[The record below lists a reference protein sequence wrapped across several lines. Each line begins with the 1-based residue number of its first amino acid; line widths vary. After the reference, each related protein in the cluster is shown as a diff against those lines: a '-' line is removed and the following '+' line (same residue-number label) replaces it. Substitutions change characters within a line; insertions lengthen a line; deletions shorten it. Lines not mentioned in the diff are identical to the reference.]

1 MCHSEGTLQVREGLQ
16 LPDLRQSIIQLFF
29 KHLTSPDEAIIAT
42 AQQGL
47 AHVISNH
54 KMPKGL
60 LQLSLRPILVN
71 LAYHNKLKLPLLKG
85 LARLLQLLA
94 SWFNVTLGDQFCL
107 QNLCSLLQRKW
118 ISILG
123 NDACLLLWLVNCFDA
138 GSQGYVRLLPFAVTH
153 PWGYSSPHSLP
164 PEVAPKGQL
173 LTSLQCSSWLNSG
186 RFKCACFHN
195 HCS

>member
-1 MCHSEGTLQVREGLQ
+1 MSSTFHCCSEGNIQVRENTH
-16 LPDLRQSIIQLFF
+16 LPELRQQIIQMFF

-60 LQLSLRPILVN
+60 LQMSLRPILVN

-94 SWFNVTLGDQFCL
+94 SWFNVTLGE
-107 QNLCSLLQRKW
+107 S
-118 ISILG
+118 
-123 NDACLLLWLVNCFDA
+123 
-138 GSQGYVRLLPFAVTH
+138 
-153 PWGYSSPHSLP
+153 
-164 PEVAPKGQL
+164 
-173 LTSLQCSSWLNSG
+173 
-186 RFKCACFHN
+186 
-195 HCS
+195 

>member
-1 MCHSEGTLQVREGLQ
+1 MIVLTAIVLSCSDGSMQVRDNLQ
-16 LPDLRQSIIQLFF
+16 LPELRQNIIQLFF
-29 KHLTSPDEAIIAT
+29 KHLTSPDEAVIAT

-94 SWFNVTLGDQFCL
+94 SWFNVTLGKIWFE
-107 QNLCSLLQRKW
+107 LCRGESFFETV
-118 ISILG
+118 SE
-123 NDACLLLWLVNCFDA
+123 LV
-138 GSQGYVRLLPFAVTH
+138 
-153 PWGYSSPHSLP
+153 
-164 PEVAPKGQL
+164 
-173 LTSLQCSSWLNSG
+173 QCHI
-186 RFKCACFHN
+186 R
-195 HCS
+195 

>member
-1 MCHSEGTLQVREGLQ
+1 MQVREGLQ

-94 SWFNVTLGDQFCL
+94 SWFNVTLGDQFCF
-107 QNLCSLLQRKW
+107 QNLCSMLQCKW
-118 ISILG
+118 ISVLG
-123 NDACLLLWLVNCFDA
+123 NGACLLLWLVNCVDA
-138 GSQGYVRLLPFAVTH
+138 GS
-153 PWGYSSPHSLP
+153 
-164 PEVAPKGQL
+164 
-173 LTSLQCSSWLNSG
+173 
-186 RFKCACFHN
+186 
-195 HCS
+195 

>member
-1 MCHSEGTLQVREGLQ
+1 MQVRDNLQ
-16 LPDLRQSIIQLFF
+16 LPELRQNIIQLFF
-29 KHLTSPDEAIIAT
+29 KHLTSPDEAVIAT

-94 SWFNVTLGDQFCL
+94 SWFNVTLGKISFE
-107 QNLCSLLQRKW
+107 LCRGK
-118 ISILG
+118 
-123 NDACLLLWLVNCFDA
+123 CFLRLFRRA
-138 GSQGYVRLLPFAVTH
+138 GSMSRKVRT
-153 PWGYSSPHSLP
+153 
-164 PEVAPKGQL
+164 
-173 LTSLQCSSWLNSG
+173 T
-186 RFKCACFHN
+186 
-195 HCS
+195 

>member
-1 MCHSEGTLQVREGLQ
+1 MRENTH
-16 LPDLRQSIIQLFF
+16 LPELRQQIIQMFF

-60 LQLSLRPILVN
+60 LQMSLRPILVN

-94 SWFNVTLGDQFCL
+94 SWFNVTLGKSEYPD
-107 QNLCSLLQRKW
+107 
-118 ISILG
+118 ILH
-123 NDACLLLWLVNCFDA
+123 NPDTHSDAQPCII
-138 GSQGYVRLLPFAVTH
+138 QLPVAVTSMQLCL
-153 PWGYSSPHSLP
+153 YSHYVYTAICTHLS
-164 PEVAPKGQL
+164 
-173 LTSLQCSSWLNSG
+173 CN
-186 RFKCACFHN
+186 
-195 HCS
+195 

>member
-1 MCHSEGTLQVREGLQ
+1 MCCSDGDMQVRDNLK
-16 LPDLRQSIIQLFF
+16 LPELRQNIIQLFF
-29 KHLTSPDEAIIAT
+29 KHLTSPDDAIIVT

-94 SWFNVTLGDQFCL
+94 SWFNVTLGKTCILSCLFCI
-107 QNLCSLLQRKW
+107 NSE
-118 ISILG
+118 
-123 NDACLLLWLVNCFDA
+123 A
-138 GSQGYVRLLPFAVTH
+138 
-153 PWGYSSPHSLP
+153 
-164 PEVAPKGQL
+164 
-173 LTSLQCSSWLNSG
+173 NSG
-186 RFKCACFHN
+186 PCGLSQSETATIEEL
-195 HCS
+195 

>member
-1 MCHSEGTLQVREGLQ
+1 MPMLQSHMAIHCHAATKPSSPTAAPRTLTTSGSCCCSEGSIQVRDNIH
-16 LPDLRQSIIQLFF
+16 LPELRQQIIQMFF

-60 LQLSLRPILVN
+60 LQMSLRPILVN

-94 SWFNVTLGDQFCL
+94 SWFNVTLGKPKSVC
-107 QNLCSLLQRKW
+107 N
-118 ISILG
+118 
-123 NDACLLLWLVNCFDA
+123 
-138 GSQGYVRLLPFAVTH
+138 PTH
-153 PWGYSSPHSLP
+153 GTHWPM
-164 PEVAPKGQL
+164 
-173 LTSLQCSSWLNSG
+173 TQCP
-186 RFKCACFHN
+186 
-195 HCS
+195 

>member
-1 MCHSEGTLQVREGLQ
+1 MRDGTQ
-16 LPDLRQSIIQLFF
+16 LPELRQQIIQMFF

-94 SWFNVTLGDQFCL
+94 SWFNVTLGRSCSPSRVSCTAVL
-107 QNLCSLLQRKW
+107 QIFVQTPRCAQVLS
-118 ISILG
+118 
-123 NDACLLLWLVNCFDA
+123 
-138 GSQGYVRLLPFAVTH
+138 
-153 PWGYSSPHSLP
+153 SLP
-164 PEVAPKGQL
+164 ALALSVAYTPKV
-173 LTSLQCSSWLNSG
+173 
-186 RFKCACFHN
+186 A
-195 HCS
+195 

>member
-1 MCHSEGTLQVREGLQ
+1 MDCCVYSCASLTLFLLVLTYANDRCSDGTIQVRDNLQ
-16 LPDLRQSIIQLFF
+16 LPELRQNIIQLFF
-29 KHLTSPDEAIIAT
+29 KHLTSPDDSIIAT

-94 SWFNVTLGDQFCL
+94 SWFNVTLGKPQPLISCL
-107 QNLCSLLQRKW
+107 SMPGVFTGTVATSAEAGGHLVYTFY
-118 ISILG
+118 ILK
-123 NDACLLLWLVNCFDA
+123 N
-138 GSQGYVRLLPFAVTH
+138 
-153 PWGYSSPHSLP
+153 P
-164 PEVAPKGQL
+164 PKP
-173 LTSLQCSSWLNSG
+173 
-186 RFKCACFHN
+186 
-195 HCS
+195 

>member
-1 MCHSEGTLQVREGLQ
+1 MRCSDGSMQVREGLQ
-16 LPDLRQSIIQLFF
+16 LPDLRQNIIQLFF
-29 KHLTSPDEAIIAT
+29 KHLTSPDEAIIVT

-94 SWFNVTLGDQFCL
+94 SWFNVTLGTSFIPC
-107 QNLCSLLQRKW
+107 
-118 ISILG
+118 
-123 NDACLLLWLVNCFDA
+123 
-138 GSQGYVRLLPFAVTH
+138 T
-153 PWGYSSPHSLP
+153 YSSYALSASYVCLKSCPAYMMSCLKRP
-164 PEVAPKGQL
+164 V
-173 LTSLQCSSWLNSG
+173 W
-186 RFKCACFHN
+186 ACYSF
-195 HCS
+195 

>member
-1 MCHSEGTLQVREGLQ
+1 MWPNMQHKYLSQRSNHCCSEGNIQVRESTN
-16 LPDLRQSIIQLFF
+16 LPELRQQIIQTFF

-60 LQLSLRPILVN
+60 LQMSLRPILVN

-94 SWFNVTLGDQFCL
+94 SWFNVTLGKF
-107 QNLCSLLQRKW
+107 N
-118 ISILG
+118 
-123 NDACLLLWLVNCFDA
+123 
-138 GSQGYVRLLPFAVTH
+138 
-153 PWGYSSPHSLP
+153 SS
-164 PEVAPKGQL
+164 
-173 LTSLQCSSWLNSG
+173 
-186 RFKCACFHN
+186 
-195 HCS
+195 

>member
-1 MCHSEGTLQVREGLQ
+1 MQVRDNLQ
-16 LPDLRQSIIQLFF
+16 LPELRQNIIQLFF
-29 KHLTSPDEAIIAT
+29 KHLTSPDEAVIAT

-94 SWFNVTLGDQFCL
+94 SWFNVTLGKIWFE
-107 QNLCSLLQRKW
+107 LCRGESFFETV
-118 ISILG
+118 SE
-123 NDACLLLWLVNCFDA
+123 LV
-138 GSQGYVRLLPFAVTH
+138 
-153 PWGYSSPHSLP
+153 
-164 PEVAPKGQL
+164 
-173 LTSLQCSSWLNSG
+173 QCHI
-186 RFKCACFHN
+186 R
-195 HCS
+195 

>member
-1 MCHSEGTLQVREGLQ
+1 MLVFPLTRVLLACSDMTMQVREGLT

-54 KMPKGL
+54 KMPKNL
-60 LQLSLRPILVN
+60 LQASLRPILVN

-94 SWFNVTLGDQFCL
+94 SWFNVTLGEC
-107 QNLCSLLQRKW
+107 
-118 ISILG
+118 
-123 NDACLLLWLVNCFDA
+123 
-138 GSQGYVRLLPFAVTH
+138 
-153 PWGYSSPHSLP
+153 LP
-164 PEVAPKGQL
+164 PVQSQL
-173 LTSLQCSSWLNSG
+173 
-186 RFKCACFHN
+186 
-195 HCS
+195 

>member
-1 MCHSEGTLQVREGLQ
+1 MREGLQ
-16 LPDLRQSIIQLFF
+16 LPDLRQNIIQLFF

-94 SWFNVTLGDQFCL
+94 SWFNVTLGMGSDTGCL
-107 QNLCSLLQRKW
+107 CQA
-118 ISILG
+118 IVFV
-123 NDACLLLWLVNCFDA
+123 AWLSA
-138 GSQGYVRLLPFAVTH
+138 MLSHHMRQ
-153 PWGYSSPHSLP
+153 
-164 PEVAPKGQL
+164 
-173 LTSLQCSSWLNSG
+173 
-186 RFKCACFHN
+186 
-195 HCS
+195 

>member
-1 MCHSEGTLQVREGLQ
+1 MQFALYYPVDDTKLHLQALCTSLAGNAPADAQSMPCSDGSMQVREGLQ
-16 LPDLRQSIIQLFF
+16 LPDLRQNIIQLFF

-94 SWFNVTLGDQFCL
+94 SWFNVTLGELFV
-107 QNLCSLLQRKW
+107 S
-118 ISILG
+118 
-123 NDACLLLWLVNCFDA
+123 
-138 GSQGYVRLLPFAVTH
+138 
-153 PWGYSSPHSLP
+153 
-164 PEVAPKGQL
+164 
-173 LTSLQCSSWLNSG
+173 
-186 RFKCACFHN
+186 
-195 HCS
+195 